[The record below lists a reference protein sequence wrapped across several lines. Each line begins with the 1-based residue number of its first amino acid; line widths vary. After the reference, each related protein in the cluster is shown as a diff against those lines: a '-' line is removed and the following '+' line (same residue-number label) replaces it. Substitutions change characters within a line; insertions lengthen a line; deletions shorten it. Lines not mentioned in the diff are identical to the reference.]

1 MKKKLLFG
9 SSALAVAIASALVLG
24 AGGSPTHAAEPAA
37 AKPAPE
43 VTVAQVLLRPVS
55 DANAFTGRIQAVDTI
70 QIKPRVSGYV
80 DTVHFRE
87 GATVKKGDLL
97 FTIDPRPYRAESD
110 RLAANLAQAKAEAK
124 NADANA
130 ARGSKLVQ
138 QHAVS
143 QEEADRLDTAAASA
157 KAQVASVQAAL
168 DNARLN
174 LSFTEV
180 RAPVDGKVSNAQITA
195 GNLVTPTD
203 TLTSVVTVDP
213 MYVYFDVDEQT
224 FLKLDRLP
232 RANGHA
238 PDVEMGL
245 ADEQGYPHVGKID
258 FVDNQI
264 RAGAGTIRLRAV
276 FPNTDGA
283 YTAGLFARVE
293 LRSGNTQPRA
303 LIDDKAVGTDL
314 GNKFV
319 YVVGKDKK
327 VEYRRVSTGALVDGL
342 RVVDSGLNA
351 DDVVVVNGL
360 QRVRPGVEVNAK
372 RVAMASLVPESA
384 RNVAAARPAGV
395 DSVAQNQD

>member
-1 MKKKLLFG
+1 MKKKILFG
-9 SSALAVAIASALVLG
+9 SSALAVAIASAVWL
-24 AGGSPTHAAEPAA
+24 GSPTSTHAAEPAHA
-37 AKPAPE
+37 MPTPE

-55 DANAFTGRIQAVDTI
+55 DSNTFTGRIQAVDTI
-70 QIKPRVSGYV
+70 QIRPRVSGYV
-80 DTVHFRE
+80 DSVHFRE
-87 GATVKKGDLL
+87 GAVVKKGDLL

-130 ARGSKLVQ
+130 ARGSKLVA

-203 TLTSVVTVDP
+203 TLTSVVTTDP
-213 MYVYFDVDEQT
+213 MYVYFDVDEQS
-224 FLKLDRLP
+224 FLKLDRL
-232 RANGHA
+232 RRQNGHA
-238 PDVEMGL
+238 PEVDMGL
-245 ADEQGYPHVGKID
+245 ADEQGYPHIGKID
-258 FVDNQI
+258 FVDNQVK
-264 RAGAGTIRLRAV
+264 AGAGTIRLRAV
-276 FPNTDGA
+276 FPNADGA
-283 YTAGLFARVE
+283 FTAGLFARVE
-293 LRSGNTQPRA
+293 LRSGEAQPRA

-351 DDVVVVNGL
+351 EDIVIVNGL
-360 QRVRPGVEVNAK
+360 QHVRPGVEVNAK
-372 RVAMASLVPESA
+372 RVAMASLVPDSA
-384 RNVAAARPAGV
+384 RNVASRPAGV
-395 DSVAQNQD
+395 DSVAQAKD

>member
-1 MKKKLLFG
+1 MKKKILFG
-9 SSALAVAIASALVLG
+9 SSALAVAIASAIWLS
-24 AGGSPTHAAEPAA
+24 SPSTHAADKAPAM
-37 AKPAPE
+37 PTPE

-55 DANAFTGRIQAVDTI
+55 DSNTFTGRIQAVDTI
-70 QIKPRVSGYV
+70 QIRPRVSGYV
-80 DTVHFRE
+80 DSVHFVE

-110 RLAANLAQAKAEAK
+110 RLAANLAQARAEAK

-130 ARGSKLVQ
+130 ARGAKLVQ

-203 TLTSVVTVDP
+203 TLTSVVTTDP
-213 MYVYFDVDEQT
+213 MYVYFDVDEQS
-224 FLKLDRLP
+224 FLKLDRLR

-238 PDVEMGL
+238 PEVDMGL
-245 ADEQGYPHVGKID
+245 ADEQGYPHIGKID
-258 FVDNQI
+258 FIDNQVK
-264 RAGAGTIRLRAV
+264 AGAGTIRLRAV
-276 FPNTDGA
+276 FPNADGA
-283 YTAGLFARVE
+283 FTPGLFARVE

-351 DDVVVVNGL
+351 EDVVIVNGL
-360 QRVRPGVEVNAK
+360 QHVRPGVEVNAK
-372 RVAMASLVPESA
+372 RVAMASLVPDSA
-384 RNVAAARPAGV
+384 RNVASRPAGV
-395 DSVAQNQD
+395 DSVAQAKD

>member
-1 MKKKLLFG
+1 MKKKILFG
-9 SSALAVAIASALVLG
+9 SSALAVAVASAIWL
-24 AGGSPTHAAEPAA
+24 GSPSTHAAEPAKA
-37 AKPAPE
+37 MPAPE

-55 DANAFTGRIQAVDTI
+55 DSNTFTGRIQAVDSI
-70 QIKPRVSGYV
+70 QVRPRVSGYI
-80 DTVHFRE
+80 DSVHFRE
-87 GATVKKGDLL
+87 GAVVKKGDLL
-97 FTIDPRPYRAESD
+97 FTIDPRPYRAETD
-110 RLAANLAQAKAEAK
+110 RLSANLAQAKAEAK

-195 GNLVTPTD
+195 GNLVTPSD
-203 TLTSVVTVDP
+203 TLTSVVTTDP
-213 MYVYFDVDEQT
+213 MYVYFDVDEQS
-224 FLKLDRLP
+224 FLKLDRL
-232 RANGHA
+232 RRQNGHA
-238 PDVEMGL
+238 PEVDMGL
-245 ADEQGYPHVGKID
+245 ADEQGYPHAGKID
-258 FVDNQI
+258 FVDNQVK
-264 RAGAGTIRLRAV
+264 AGAGTIRLRAV
-276 FPNTDGA
+276 FPNADGA
-283 YTAGLFARVE
+283 FTAGLFARVE
-293 LRSGNTQPRA
+293 LRSGAAQPRA

-351 DDVVVVNGL
+351 EDVVIVNGL
-360 QRVRPGVEVNAK
+360 QHVRPGVEVNAK
-372 RVAMASLVPESA
+372 RVAMASLVPDSG
-384 RNVAAARPAGV
+384 RNVASRPAGV
-395 DSVAQNQD
+395 DSVAQAKD

>member
-1 MKKKLLFG
+1 MKKKILFG
-9 SSALAVAIASALVLG
+9 STALAVAVASAIWLSS
-24 AGGSPTHAAEPAA
+24 GGTPSHAAEPAA
-37 AKPAPE
+37 APPAPE

-55 DANAFTGRIQAVDTI
+55 DTNAFTGRIQAVDTI

-80 DTVHFRE
+80 DSIHFRE

-97 FTIDPRPYRAESD
+97 FTIDPRPYRAEVD
-110 RLAANLAQAKAEAK
+110 RLAANLAQARAESK

-130 ARGSKLVQ
+130 ARGTKLVE

-143 QEEADRLDTAAASA
+143 REEADRLDTAAASA

-180 RAPVDGKVSNAQITA
+180 RAPVDGKVSNAQITP
-195 GNLVTPTD
+195 GNLVTPSD

-224 FLKLDRLP
+224 FLKLDRLRRQNG
-232 RANGHA
+232 RA
-238 PDVEMGL
+238 PEVEMGL
-245 ADEQGYPHVGKID
+245 ADEQAYPHVGKID
-258 FVDNQI
+258 FVDNQV

-276 FPNTDGA
+276 FPNADGA
-283 YTAGLFARVE
+283 YTAGLFARVQ

-327 VEYRRVSTGALVDGL
+327 VEYRRVATGALVDGL

-372 RVAMASLVPESA
+372 RVTMASLVPDTA
-384 RNVAAARPAGV
+384 RNVAAAHPAGV

>member
-9 SSALAVAIASALVLG
+9 SSALAVAITSALVLG
-24 AGGSPTHAAEPAA
+24 AGGSPSHAAEPAA

-55 DANAFTGRIQAVDTI
+55 DTNAFTGRIQAVDTI

-110 RLAANLAQAKAEAK
+110 RLAANLAQARAEAK

-130 ARGSKLVQ
+130 ARGNKLVQ

-224 FLKLDRLP
+224 FLKLDRLR

-245 ADEQGYPHVGKID
+245 ADEQGYPHIGKID

-276 FPNTDGA
+276 FPNADGE

-372 RVAMASLVPESA
+372 RVAMASLVPENA

-395 DSVAQNQD
+395 DSVAQNKD

>member
-9 SSALAVAIASALVLG
+9 STALAVAIASAIWLS
-24 AGGSPTHAAEPAA
+24 AGSSPSHAAEPAA
-37 AKPAPE
+37 AAPAPE

-55 DANAFTGRIQAVDTI
+55 DASTFTGRIQAVDTI
-70 QIKPRVSGYV
+70 QIRPRVSGYI
-80 DTVHFRE
+80 DSVHFRE
-87 GATVKKGDLL
+87 GAAVKKGDLL
-97 FTIDPRPYRAESD
+97 FTIDPRPYKAETD
-110 RLAANLAQAKAEAK
+110 RLAANLAQARAEAK
-124 NADANA
+124 NAEANA
-130 ARGSKLVQ
+130 ARGTKLVE

-143 QEEADRLDTAAASA
+143 REEADRLDTAAASA

-195 GNLVTPTD
+195 GNLVTPSD

-224 FLKLDRLP
+224 FLKLDRLRRQNG
-232 RANGHA
+232 RA
-238 PDVEMGL
+238 PEVEMGL
-245 ADEQGYPHVGKID
+245 ADEDGYPHVGKID
-258 FVDNQI
+258 FIDNQV

-276 FPNTDGA
+276 FPNGDGA
-283 YTAGLFARVE
+283 YTPGLFARVE
-293 LRSGNTQPRA
+293 LRSGNSQPRA

-319 YVVGKDKK
+319 YVLGKDKK
-327 VEYRRVSTGALVDGL
+327 VEYRRVSTGPLVDGL
-342 RVVDSGLNA
+342 RVVDSGLSA

-360 QRVRPGVEVNAK
+360 QHVRPGVEVNAK
-372 RVAMASLVPESA
+372 RVAMASLAPDSA
-384 RNVAAARPAGV
+384 RNVASRPAGV

>member
-9 SSALAVAIASALVLG
+9 SSALAVAIASAILLS
-24 AGGSPTHAAEPAA
+24 GGSPSHAAEPAA

-55 DANAFTGRIQAVDTI
+55 DTNAFTGRIQAVDTI

-110 RLAANLAQAKAEAK
+110 RLAANLAQARAEAK

-195 GNLVTPTD
+195 GNLVSPTD

-224 FLKLDRLP
+224 FLKLDRLR
-232 RANGHA
+232 RASGHA

-245 ADEQGYPHVGKID
+245 ADEQGYPHIGKID

-276 FPNTDGA
+276 FPNADGE

-327 VEYRRVSTGALVDGL
+327 IEYRRVSTGALVDGL

-351 DDVVVVNGL
+351 EDVVVVNGL

-384 RNVAAARPAGV
+384 RNVATARPAGV

>member
-1 MKKKLLFG
+1 MKKKILFG
-9 SSALAVAIASALVLG
+9 SSALAVAVASAIWLS
-24 AGGSPTHAAEPAA
+24 AGSSASRAGEPAA
-37 AKPAPE
+37 APPAPE

-55 DANAFTGRIQAVDTI
+55 DTNAFTGRIQAVDTI
-70 QIKPRVSGYV
+70 QIKPRVSGYI
-80 DTVHFRE
+80 DAIHFRE
-87 GATVKKGDLL
+87 GALVKKGDLL
-97 FTIDPRPYRAESD
+97 FTIDPRPYRAEAD
-110 RLAANLAQAKAEAK
+110 RLAANLAQAKAESK

-130 ARGSKLVQ
+130 ARGNKLVE

-143 QEEADRLDTAAASA
+143 REEADRLDTAAASA
-157 KAQVASVQAAL
+157 KAQVASAQAAL

-174 LSFTEV
+174 LSFTQV

-195 GNLVTPTD
+195 GNLVTPGD

-224 FLKLDRLP
+224 FLKLDRLRRESG
-232 RANGHA
+232 RAPA
-238 PDVEMGL
+238 VEMGL
-245 ADEQGYPHVGKID
+245 ADEEGYPHAGKID
-258 FVDNQI
+258 FIDNQV
-264 RAGAGTIRLRAV
+264 RTGAGTIRLRAV
-276 FPNTDGA
+276 FPNADGA

-293 LRSGNTQPRA
+293 LRSGDTQPRA

-342 RVVDSGLNA
+342 RVVDSGLGA
-351 DDVVVVNGL
+351 DDIVVVNGL

-372 RVAMASLVPESA
+372 RVAMASLVPEGA
-384 RNVAAARPAGV
+384 RNVASRPAGV

>member
-9 SSALAVAIASALVLG
+9 SSALAVAIASALWLS
-24 AGGSPTHAAEPAA
+24 AGSSPIHAAEPAA
-37 AKPAPE
+37 AMPAPE

-80 DTVHFRE
+80 DSVHFRE

-97 FTIDPRPYRAESD
+97 FTIDPRPYRAETD
-110 RLAANLAQAKAEAK
+110 RLAANLAQARAEAK

-224 FLKLDRLP
+224 FLKLDRLR

-245 ADEQGYPHVGKID
+245 ADETGYPHVGKID

-276 FPNTDGA
+276 FPNADGA

-293 LRSGNTQPRA
+293 LRSGNTEPRA

-342 RVVDSGLNA
+342 RVIDSGLNA
-351 DDVVVVNGL
+351 EDVVVVNGL

-384 RNVAAARPAGV
+384 RNVAARPAGV

>member
-9 SSALAVAIASALVLG
+9 STALAVAVASALWLG
-24 AGGSPTHAAEPAA
+24 AGASTHAAEPAA
-37 AKPAPE
+37 ALPTPE
-43 VTVAQVLLRPVS
+43 VTVARVLLRPVS
-55 DANAFTGRIQAVDTI
+55 DTNAFTGRIQSVDMI
-70 QIKPRVSGYV
+70 QIKPRVSGYI
-80 DTVHFRE
+80 DAVHFTE
-87 GATVKKGDLL
+87 GAQVKKGDLL

-110 RLAANLAQAKAEAK
+110 RLAANLAQARAEAK

-130 ARGSKLVQ
+130 ARGVKLVD

-143 QEEADRLDTAAASA
+143 REEADRLDTAAASA
-157 KAQVASVQAAL
+157 RAQVASVQAAL

-180 RAPVDGKVSNAQITA
+180 RAPIDGKVSNAQITP

-224 FLKLDRLP
+224 FLKLDRL
-232 RANGHA
+232 RRQNGHA
-238 PDVEMGL
+238 PDVDMGL
-245 ADEQGYPHVGKID
+245 ADESGYPHTGKID
-258 FVDNQI
+258 FVDNQV

-276 FPNTDGA
+276 FPNADGA
-283 YTAGLFARVE
+283 FTAGLFARVE
-293 LRSGNTQPRA
+293 LRSGTAQPRA

-319 YVVGKDKK
+319 YVIGKDGK
-327 VEYRRVSTGALVDGL
+327 VEYRRVATGALVDGL
-342 RVVDSGLNA
+342 RVVDTGLNA
-351 DDVVVVNGL
+351 DDVIVVNGL

-372 RVAMASLVPESA
+372 RVDMASLVPA
-384 RNVAAARPAGV
+384 TGHNIAAAPPAGAV
-395 DSVAQNQD
+395 AVAQTQD

>member
-1 MKKKLLFG
+1 MKKKILFG
-9 SSALAVAIASALVLG
+9 SSALAVAVASAIWLS
-24 AGGSPTHAAEPAA
+24 AGSSATRAAEPVAA
-37 AKPAPE
+37 PPAPE

-80 DTVHFRE
+80 DSIHFRE
-87 GATVKKGDLL
+87 GASVKKGDLL
-97 FTIDPRPYRAESD
+97 FTIDPRPYRAEAD
-110 RLAANLAQAKAEAK
+110 RLAANLAQARAESK

-130 ARGSKLVQ
+130 ARGSKLVE

-143 QEEADRLDTAAASA
+143 REEADRLDTAAASA

-180 RAPVDGKVSNAQITA
+180 RAPVDGKVSNAQITP
-195 GNLVTPTD
+195 GNLVTPSD

-224 FLKLDRLP
+224 FLKLDRL
-232 RANGHA
+232 RRQNGRA

-245 ADEQGYPHVGKID
+245 ADEDGYPHVGKID
-258 FVDNQI
+258 FVDNQV

-276 FPNTDGA
+276 FPNTDGE
-283 YTAGLFARVE
+283 YTAGLFARVQ

-303 LIDDKAVGTDL
+303 LIDDNAVGTDL

-327 VEYRRVSTGALVDGL
+327 VEYRRVATGALVDGL
-342 RVVDSGLNA
+342 RVVDSGLNG
-351 DDVVVVNGL
+351 DDVIVVNGL

-372 RVAMASLVPESA
+372 RVTMASLVPDSA
-384 RNVAAARPAGV
+384 RGVASARPAGV

>member
-80 DTVHFRE
+80 DSVHFRE
-87 GATVKKGDLL
+87 GAVVKKGDLL
-97 FTIDPRPYRAESD
+97 FTIDPRPYRAETD
-110 RLAANLAQAKAEAK
+110 RLAANLAQARAEAK

-195 GNLVTPTD
+195 GNLVNPTD

-224 FLKLDRLP
+224 FLKLDRLR

-245 ADEQGYPHVGKID
+245 ADEQGYPHIGKID

-351 DDVVVVNGL
+351 EDVVVVNGL

>member
-1 MKKKLLFG
+1 MKKKILFG
-9 SSALAVAIASALVLG
+9 SSALAVAVASAIWLS
-24 AGGSPTHAAEPAA
+24 SPTTHAADKAPAM
-37 AKPAPE
+37 PAPE

-55 DANAFTGRIQAVDTI
+55 DSNTFTGRIQAVDTI
-70 QIKPRVSGYV
+70 QIRPRVNGYV

-87 GATVKKGDLL
+87 GAEVKKGDLL

-130 ARGSKLVQ
+130 ARGAKLVQ

-157 KAQVASVQAAL
+157 RAQVASVQAAL

-180 RAPVDGKVSNAQITA
+180 CAPVDGKVSNAQITA
-195 GNLVTPTD
+195 GNLVTPSD
-203 TLTSVVTVDP
+203 TLTSVVTTDP
-213 MYVYFDVDEQT
+213 MYVYFDVDEQS
-224 FLKLDRLP
+224 FLKLDRL
-232 RANGHA
+232 RRQNGHA
-238 PDVEMGL
+238 PEVDMGL
-245 ADEQGYPHVGKID
+245 ADEQGYPHIGKID
-258 FVDNQI
+258 FIDNQVK
-264 RAGAGTIRLRAV
+264 AGAGTIRLRAV
-276 FPNTDGA
+276 FPNADGA
-283 YTAGLFARVE
+283 FTPGLFARVE
-293 LRSGNTQPRA
+293 LRSGNAQPRA

-319 YVVGKDKK
+319 YVLGKDKK

-351 DDVVVVNGL
+351 EDVVIVNGL

-372 RVAMASLVPESA
+372 RVAMASLVPDSA
-384 RNVAAARPAGV
+384 RNVASRPAGV
-395 DSVAQNQD
+395 DSVAQAKD

>member
-9 SSALAVAIASALVLG
+9 SSALAVAIVSAIWLS
-24 AGGSPTHAAEPAA
+24 AGSSPIHAADSTAA
-37 AKPAPE
+37 PPAPE
-43 VTVAQVLLRPVS
+43 VTVAQVLYRPVS
-55 DANAFTGRIQAVDTI
+55 DSNAYTGRIQAVDTI
-70 QIKPRVSGYV
+70 QIKPRVNGYV
-80 DTVHFRE
+80 DSIHFSE
-87 GATVKKGDLL
+87 GASVKKGDLL
-97 FTIDPRPYRAESD
+97 FTIDPRPYRAEAD
-110 RLAANLAQAKAEAK
+110 RLAANLAQARAESK

-130 ARGSKLVQ
+130 ARGNKLVD

-143 QEEADRLDTAAASA
+143 REEADRLDTAAASA

-180 RAPVDGKVSNAQITA
+180 RSPVDGKVSNAQITA
-195 GNLVTPTD
+195 GNLVTPAD

-213 MYVYFDVDEQT
+213 MYVYFDVDEQS
-224 FLKLDRLP
+224 FLKLDRL
-232 RANGHA
+232 RRQSGHA

-258 FVDNQI
+258 FIDNQV

-276 FPNTDGA
+276 FSNGDGA
-283 YTAGLFARVE
+283 YTAGLFARVQ

-327 VEYRRVSTGALVDGL
+327 VEYRRVATGAMVDGL
-342 RVVDSGLNA
+342 RVVDSGLSG
-351 DDVVVVNGL
+351 DDVVIVNGL
-360 QRVRPGVEVNAK
+360 QHVRPGVEVNAK
-372 RVAMASLVPESA
+372 RVTMASLLPDGGRSL
-384 RNVAAARPAGV
+384 AASRPAGV

>member
-1 MKKKLLFG
+1 MKKKILFG
-9 SSALAVAIASALVLG
+9 STALAVAVASAIWLSS
-24 AGGSPTHAAEPAA
+24 GGTPSHAAEPAA
-37 AKPAPE
+37 APPAPE

-55 DANAFTGRIQAVDTI
+55 DTNAFTGRIQAVDTI

-80 DTVHFRE
+80 DSIHFRE

-97 FTIDPRPYRAESD
+97 FTIDPRPYRAEVD
-110 RLAANLAQAKAEAK
+110 RLAANLAQARAESK

-130 ARGSKLVQ
+130 ARGTKLVE

-143 QEEADRLDTAAASA
+143 REEADRLDTAAASA

-180 RAPVDGKVSNAQITA
+180 RAPVDGKVSNAQITP
-195 GNLVTPTD
+195 GNLVTPSD

-224 FLKLDRLP
+224 FLKLDRLRRQNG
-232 RANGHA
+232 RA
-238 PDVEMGL
+238 PEVEMGL
-245 ADEQGYPHVGKID
+245 ADEQAYPHVGKID
-258 FVDNQI
+258 FVDNQV

-276 FPNTDGA
+276 FPNAAGA
-283 YTAGLFARVE
+283 YTAGLFARVQ

-327 VEYRRVSTGALVDGL
+327 VEYRRVATGALVDGL

-372 RVAMASLVPESA
+372 RVTMASLVPDTA

>member
-1 MKKKLLFG
+1 MKKKILFG
-9 SSALAVAIASALVLG
+9 SSALAVAIASAVWL
-24 AGGSPTHAAEPAA
+24 GSPASTHAAEPPHAM
-37 AKPAPE
+37 PTPE

-55 DANAFTGRIQAVDTI
+55 DSNTFTGRIQAVDSI
-70 QIKPRVSGYV
+70 QIRPRVSGYV
-80 DTVHFRE
+80 DSVHFRE
-87 GATVKKGDLL
+87 GASVKKGDLL
-97 FTIDPRPYRAESD
+97 FTIDPRPYRAETD

-143 QEEADRLDTAAASA
+143 QEEADRLDTASASA

-195 GNLVTPTD
+195 GNLVTPSD
-203 TLTSVVTVDP
+203 TLTSVVTTDP
-213 MYVYFDVDEQT
+213 MYVYFDVDEQS
-224 FLKLDRLP
+224 FLKLDRL
-232 RANGHA
+232 RRQNGHA
-238 PDVEMGL
+238 PEVDMGL
-245 ADEQGYPHVGKID
+245 ADEQGYPHIGKID
-258 FVDNQI
+258 FIDNQVK
-264 RAGAGTIRLRAV
+264 AGAGTIRLRAV
-276 FPNTDGA
+276 FPNADGA
-283 YTAGLFARVE
+283 FTAGLFARVE
-293 LRSGNTQPRA
+293 LRSGEAQPRA

-351 DDVVVVNGL
+351 EDVVIVNGL
-360 QRVRPGVEVNAK
+360 QHVRPGVEVNAK
-372 RVAMASLVPESA
+372 RVAMASLVPDSA
-384 RNVAAARPAGV
+384 RNVASRPAGV
-395 DSVAQNQD
+395 DSVAQAKD

>member
-1 MKKKLLFG
+1 MKKKILFG
-9 SSALAVAIASALVLG
+9 SSALAVAVASAIWL
-24 AGGSPTHAAEPAA
+24 GSPSTHAAD
-37 AKPAPE
+37 KPAGMPTPE

-55 DANAFTGRIQAVDTI
+55 DSSTFTGRIQAVDTI
-70 QIKPRVSGYV
+70 QIRPRVNGYV
-80 DTVHFRE
+80 DSVHFRE
-87 GATVKKGDLL
+87 GAEVKKGDLL
-97 FTIDPRPYRAESD
+97 FTIDPRPYRAETD

-203 TLTSVVTVDP
+203 TLTSVVTTDP
-213 MYVYFDVDEQT
+213 MYVYFDVDEQS
-224 FLKLDRLP
+224 FLKLDRL
-232 RANGHA
+232 RRQNGHA
-238 PDVEMGL
+238 PEVEMGL
-245 ADEQGYPHVGKID
+245 ADEQGYPHIGKID
-258 FVDNQI
+258 FIDNQV

-276 FPNTDGA
+276 FPNADGA
-283 YTAGLFARVE
+283 FTPGLFARVE
-293 LRSGNTQPRA
+293 LSSGAAQPRA

-319 YVVGKDKK
+319 YVLGKDKK

-342 RVVDSGLNA
+342 RVVDTGLSA
-351 DDVVVVNGL
+351 DDVVIVNGL

-372 RVAMASLVPESA
+372 RVAMASLVPDNA
-384 RNVAAARPAGV
+384 RNVASRPAGV
-395 DSVAQNQD
+395 DSVAQAKD

>member
-1 MKKKLLFG
+1 MKKKILFG
-9 SSALAVAIASALVLG
+9 SSALAVAVASAIWLS
-24 AGGSPTHAAEPAA
+24 AGSSATRAAEPVAA
-37 AKPAPE
+37 PPAPE

-80 DTVHFRE
+80 DSIHFRE
-87 GATVKKGDLL
+87 GASVKKGDLL
-97 FTIDPRPYRAESD
+97 FTIDPRPYRAEAD
-110 RLAANLAQAKAEAK
+110 RLAANLAQARAESK

-130 ARGSKLVQ
+130 ARGSKLVE

-143 QEEADRLDTAAASA
+143 REEADRLDTAAASA

-180 RAPVDGKVSNAQITA
+180 RAPVDGKVSNAQITP
-195 GNLVTPTD
+195 GNLVTPSD

-224 FLKLDRLP
+224 FLKLDRL
-232 RANGHA
+232 RRQNGRA

-245 ADEQGYPHVGKID
+245 ADEDGYPHVGKID
-258 FVDNQI
+258 FVDNQV

-276 FPNTDGA
+276 FPNADGE
-283 YTAGLFARVE
+283 YTAGLFARVQ

-327 VEYRRVSTGALVDGL
+327 VEYRRVATGALVDGL
-342 RVVDSGLNA
+342 RVVDSGLNG
-351 DDVVVVNGL
+351 DDVIVVNGL

-372 RVAMASLVPESA
+372 RVTMASLVPDSA
-384 RNVAAARPAGV
+384 RGVASARPAGV

>member
-80 DTVHFRE
+80 DSVHFRE
-87 GATVKKGDLL
+87 GAVVKKGDLL
-97 FTIDPRPYRAESD
+97 FTIDPRPYRAETD
-110 RLAANLAQAKAEAK
+110 RLAANLAQARAEAK

-224 FLKLDRLP
+224 FLKLDRLR

-245 ADEQGYPHVGKID
+245 ADEQGYPHIGKID

-351 DDVVVVNGL
+351 EDVVVVNGL

>member
-9 SSALAVAIASALVLG
+9 SSALAVAIASALWLSA
-24 AGGSPTHAAEPAA
+24 AGTSASHAAEPAA
-37 AKPAPE
+37 APPAPE

-55 DANAFTGRIQAVDTI
+55 DSNAFTGRIQAVDTI

-80 DTVHFRE
+80 DSVHFRE
-87 GATVKKGDLL
+87 GSTVKKGDLL

-130 ARGSKLVQ
+130 ARGAKLIE

-143 QEEADRLDTAAASA
+143 REEADRLDTAAASA

-195 GNLVTPTD
+195 GNLVTPSD

-224 FLKLDRLP
+224 FLKLDRL
-232 RANGHA
+232 RRQNGHA

-245 ADEQGYPHVGKID
+245 ADEEGYPHAGKID
-258 FVDNQI
+258 FVDNQV

-276 FPNTDGA
+276 FPNADGA
-283 YTAGLFARVE
+283 YTPGLFARVE
-293 LRSGNTQPRA
+293 LRSGNSQPRA

-319 YVVGKDKK
+319 YVLGKDKK
-327 VEYRRVSTGALVDGL
+327 IEYRRVSTGALVDGL
-342 RVVDSGLNA
+342 RVVDNGLNA

-372 RVAMASLVPESA
+372 RVAMASLVPDNA
-384 RNVAAARPAGV
+384 RNVASRPAGV

>member
-9 SSALAVAIASALVLG
+9 STALAAAVASAIWLSS
-24 AGGSPTHAAEPAA
+24 GGTPSHAAEPAA
-37 AKPAPE
+37 APPAPE

-55 DANAFTGRIQAVDTI
+55 DTNAFTGRIQAVDTI

-80 DTVHFRE
+80 DSIHFRE

-97 FTIDPRPYRAESD
+97 FTIDPRPYRAEVD
-110 RLAANLAQAKAEAK
+110 RLAANLAQARAESK

-130 ARGSKLVQ
+130 ARGTKLVE

-143 QEEADRLDTAAASA
+143 REEADRLDTAAASA

-180 RAPVDGKVSNAQITA
+180 RAPVDGKVSNAQITP
-195 GNLVTPTD
+195 GNLVTPSD

-224 FLKLDRLP
+224 FLKLDRLRRQNG
-232 RANGHA
+232 RA
-238 PDVEMGL
+238 PEVEMGL
-245 ADEQGYPHVGKID
+245 ADEQAYPHVGKID
-258 FVDNQI
+258 FVDNQV

-276 FPNTDGA
+276 FPNADGA
-283 YTAGLFARVE
+283 YTAGLFARVQ
-293 LRSGNTQPRA
+293 LRSGNMQPRA

-327 VEYRRVSTGALVDGL
+327 VEYRRVATGALVDGL

-372 RVAMASLVPESA
+372 RVTMASLVPDTA
-384 RNVAAARPAGV
+384 RGVAAARPAGV

>member
-9 SSALAVAIASALVLG
+9 SSALAVAIASALWLS
-24 AGGSPTHAAEPAA
+24 AGSSPIHAAEPAA

-97 FTIDPRPYRAESD
+97 FTIDPRPYRAEAD
-110 RLAANLAQAKAEAK
+110 RLAANLAQARAEAK

-224 FLKLDRLP
+224 FLKLDRLR

-245 ADEQGYPHVGKID
+245 ADETGYPHIGKID

-351 DDVVVVNGL
+351 EDVVVVNGL

>member
-1 MKKKLLFG
+1 MKKKILFG
-9 SSALAVAIASALVLG
+9 SSAPAVAVASAIWLS
-24 AGGSPTHAAEPAA
+24 AGSSATRAAEPVAA
-37 AKPAPE
+37 PPAPE

-80 DTVHFRE
+80 DSIHFRE
-87 GATVKKGDLL
+87 GASVKKGDLL
-97 FTIDPRPYRAESD
+97 FTIDPRPYRAEAD
-110 RLAANLAQAKAEAK
+110 RLAANLAQARAESK

-130 ARGSKLVQ
+130 ARGSKLVE

-143 QEEADRLDTAAASA
+143 REEADRLDTAAASA

-180 RAPVDGKVSNAQITA
+180 RAPVDGKVSNAQITP
-195 GNLVTPTD
+195 GNLVTPSD

-224 FLKLDRLP
+224 FLKLDRL
-232 RANGHA
+232 RRQNGRA

-245 ADEQGYPHVGKID
+245 ADEDGYPHVGKID
-258 FVDNQI
+258 FVDNQV

-276 FPNTDGA
+276 FPNTDGE
-283 YTAGLFARVE
+283 YTAGLFARVQ

-327 VEYRRVSTGALVDGL
+327 VEYRRVATGALVDGL
-342 RVVDSGLNA
+342 RVVDSGLNG
-351 DDVVVVNGL
+351 DDVIVVNGL

-372 RVAMASLVPESA
+372 RVTMASLVPDSA
-384 RNVAAARPAGV
+384 RGVASARPAGV

>member
-9 SSALAVAIASALVLG
+9 SSALAVAIVSALWLSA
-24 AGGSPTHAAEPAA
+24 AGSSASHAAEPAA
-37 AKPAPE
+37 APPAPE

-80 DTVHFRE
+80 DSVHFRE
-87 GATVKKGDLL
+87 GSAVKKGDLL

-124 NADANA
+124 NAEANA
-130 ARGSKLVQ
+130 ARGAKLIE

-143 QEEADRLDTAAASA
+143 REEADRLDTAAASA

-195 GNLVTPTD
+195 GNLVTPSD

-224 FLKLDRLP
+224 FLKLDRL
-232 RANGHA
+232 RRQNGRA

-245 ADEQGYPHVGKID
+245 ADEEGYPHAGKID
-258 FVDNQI
+258 FVDNQV

-276 FPNTDGA
+276 FPNADGA
-283 YTAGLFARVE
+283 YTPGLFARVE
-293 LRSGNTQPRA
+293 LRSGNNQPRA

-319 YVVGKDKK
+319 YVLGKDKK
-327 VEYRRVSTGALVDGL
+327 IEYRRVSTGALVDGL
-342 RVVDSGLNA
+342 RVVDNGLSA

-372 RVAMASLVPESA
+372 RVAMASLVPDNA
-384 RNVAAARPAGV
+384 RNVASRPAGV

>member
-1 MKKKLLFG
+1 MKKKILFG
-9 SSALAVAIASALVLG
+9 STALAVAVASAILLSS
-24 AGGSPTHAAEPAA
+24 GGTPSHAAEPAA
-37 AKPAPE
+37 APPAPE

-55 DANAFTGRIQAVDTI
+55 DTNAFTGRIQAVDTI

-80 DTVHFRE
+80 DSIHFRE

-97 FTIDPRPYRAESD
+97 FTIDPRPYRAEVD
-110 RLAANLAQAKAEAK
+110 RLAANLAQARAESK

-130 ARGSKLVQ
+130 ARGTKLVE

-143 QEEADRLDTAAASA
+143 REEADRLDTAAASA

-180 RAPVDGKVSNAQITA
+180 RAPVDGKVSNAQITP
-195 GNLVTPTD
+195 GNLVTPSD

-224 FLKLDRLP
+224 FLKLDRLRRQNG
-232 RANGHA
+232 RA
-238 PDVEMGL
+238 PEVEMGL
-245 ADEQGYPHVGKID
+245 ADEASLSARRQDRFRRQP
-258 FVDNQI
+258 
-264 RAGAGTIRLRAV
+264 GACRGRHHPLACRVPERRTVPTPRV
-276 FPNTDGA
+276 F
-283 YTAGLFARVE
+283 FARVQ
-293 LRSGNTQPRA
+293 LRSGNMQPRA

-327 VEYRRVSTGALVDGL
+327 VEYRRVATGALVDGL
-342 RVVDSGLNA
+342 RVVDSGST
-351 DDVVVVNGL
+351 
-360 QRVRPGVEVNAK
+360 RTTW
-372 RVAMASLVPESA
+372 SS
-384 RNVAAARPAGV
+384 
-395 DSVAQNQD
+395 

>member
-9 SSALAVAIASALVLG
+9 SSALAVAIASALWLSTG
-24 AGGSPTHAAEPAA
+24 SSPTHAAEPAA

-55 DANAFTGRIQAVDTI
+55 DSNAFTGRIQAVDTI
-70 QIKPRVSGYV
+70 QIRPRVSGYV

-110 RLAANLAQAKAEAK
+110 RLAANLAQARAEAK

-224 FLKLDRLP
+224 FLKLDRLR

-245 ADEQGYPHVGKID
+245 ADEQGYPHIGKID

-276 FPNTDGA
+276 FPNTDGE

-327 VEYRRVSTGALVDGL
+327 IEYRRVSTGALVDGL

-351 DDVVVVNGL
+351 EDVVVVNGL

-395 DSVAQNQD
+395 DSVAKTQD

>member
-9 SSALAVAIASALVLG
+9 SSALAVAIVSALWLSA
-24 AGGSPTHAAEPAA
+24 AGSSASHAAEPAA
-37 AKPAPE
+37 APPAPE

-80 DTVHFRE
+80 DSVHFRE
-87 GATVKKGDLL
+87 GSSVKKGDLL
-97 FTIDPRPYRAESD
+97 FTIDPRPYRAETD

-195 GNLVTPTD
+195 GNLVTPSD
-203 TLTSVVTVDP
+203 TLTSVVTTDP
-213 MYVYFDVDEQT
+213 MYVYFDVDEQS
-224 FLKLDRLP
+224 FLKLDRL
-232 RANGHA
+232 RRQNGHA
-238 PDVEMGL
+238 PEVDMGL
-245 ADEQGYPHVGKID
+245 ADEQGYPHIGKID
-258 FVDNQI
+258 FIDNQVK
-264 RAGAGTIRLRAV
+264 AGAGTIRLRAV
-276 FPNTDGA
+276 FPNADGA
-283 YTAGLFARVE
+283 FTPGLFARVE
-293 LRSGNTQPRA
+293 LRSGAAQPRA

-351 DDVVVVNGL
+351 DDVVIVNGL
-360 QRVRPGVEVNAK
+360 QHVRPGVEVNAK
-372 RVAMASLVPESA
+372 RVAMASLVPDSA
-384 RNVAAARPAGV
+384 RNVASRPAGV
-395 DSVAQNQD
+395 DSVAQAKD

>member
-9 SSALAVAIASALVLG
+9 SSALAVAIASALWFS
-24 AGGSPTHAAEPAA
+24 AGSSPTRAAEPAA

-70 QIKPRVSGYV
+70 QIKPRVNGYI

-97 FTIDPRPYRAESD
+97 FTIDPRPYRAETD
-110 RLAANLAQAKAEAK
+110 RLAANLAQARAEAK

-195 GNLVTPTD
+195 GNLVTPAD

-224 FLKLDRLP
+224 FLKLDRLR
-232 RANGHA
+232 RASGHA

-245 ADEQGYPHVGKID
+245 ADETGYPHIGKID

-351 DDVVVVNGL
+351 EDVVVVNGL

-372 RVAMASLVPESA
+372 RVAMASLVPEST

>member
-1 MKKKLLFG
+1 MKKKILFG
-9 SSALAVAIASALVLG
+9 SSALAVAVASAIWL
-24 AGGSPTHAAEPAA
+24 GSPSTHAAEPAKA
-37 AKPAPE
+37 MPTPE

-55 DANAFTGRIQAVDTI
+55 DSNTFTGRIQAVDSI
-70 QIKPRVSGYV
+70 QVRPRVSGYI
-80 DTVHFRE
+80 DSVHFRE
-87 GATVKKGDLL
+87 GAVVKKGDLL
-97 FTIDPRPYRAESD
+97 FTIDPRPYRAETD
-110 RLAANLAQAKAEAK
+110 RLSANLAQAKAEAK

-157 KAQVASVQAAL
+157 RAQVASVQAAL

-195 GNLVTPTD
+195 GNLVTPSD
-203 TLTSVVTVDP
+203 TLTSVVTTDP
-213 MYVYFDVDEQT
+213 MYVYFDVDEQS
-224 FLKLDRLP
+224 FLKLDRL
-232 RANGHA
+232 RRQNGHA
-238 PDVEMGL
+238 PEVDMGL
-245 ADEQGYPHVGKID
+245 ADEQGYPHAGKID
-258 FVDNQI
+258 FVDNQVK
-264 RAGAGTIRLRAV
+264 AGAGTIRLRAV
-276 FPNTDGA
+276 FPNADGA
-283 YTAGLFARVE
+283 FTAGLFARVE
-293 LRSGNTQPRA
+293 LRSGAAQPRA

-351 DDVVVVNGL
+351 EDVVIVNGL
-360 QRVRPGVEVNAK
+360 QHVRPGVEVNAK
-372 RVAMASLVPESA
+372 RVAMASLVPDSG
-384 RNVAAARPAGV
+384 RNVASRPAGV
-395 DSVAQNQD
+395 DSVAQAKD

>member
-1 MKKKLLFG
+1 MKKKILFG
-9 SSALAVAIASALVLG
+9 STALAVAVASAIWLSS
-24 AGGSPTHAAEPAA
+24 GGTPSHAAEPAA
-37 AKPAPE
+37 APPAPE

-55 DANAFTGRIQAVDTI
+55 DTNAFTGRIQAVDTI

-80 DTVHFRE
+80 DSIHFRE

-97 FTIDPRPYRAESD
+97 FTIDPRPYRAEVD
-110 RLAANLAQAKAEAK
+110 RLAANLAQARAESK

-130 ARGSKLVQ
+130 ARGTKLVE

-143 QEEADRLDTAAASA
+143 REEADRLDTAAASA
-157 KAQVASVQAAL
+157 RAQVASVQAAL

-180 RAPVDGKVSNAQITA
+180 RAPVDGKVSNAQITP
-195 GNLVTPTD
+195 GNLVTPSD

-224 FLKLDRLP
+224 FLKLDRLRRQNG
-232 RANGHA
+232 RA
-238 PDVEMGL
+238 PEVEMGL

-258 FVDNQI
+258 FVDNQV

-276 FPNTDGA
+276 FPNADGA
-283 YTAGLFARVE
+283 YTAGLFARVQ

-327 VEYRRVSTGALVDGL
+327 VEYRRVATGALVDGL

-372 RVAMASLVPESA
+372 RVTMASLVPDTA

>member
-9 SSALAVAIASALVLG
+9 SSALAVAIASALWLS
-24 AGGSPTHAAEPAA
+24 AGSSPTHAAEPAA
-37 AKPAPE
+37 VPPAPE

-55 DANAFTGRIQAVDTI
+55 DTNAFTGRIQAVDTI

-97 FTIDPRPYRAESD
+97 FTIDPRPYRAETD

-130 ARGSKLVQ
+130 ARGNKLVQ

-224 FLKLDRLP
+224 FLKLDRLR
-232 RANGHA
+232 RASGHA

-245 ADEQGYPHVGKID
+245 ADEQGYPHIGKID

-276 FPNTDGA
+276 FPNGDGE

-351 DDVVVVNGL
+351 EDVVVVNGL

-395 DSVAQNQD
+395 DSVAKNQD

>member
-1 MKKKLLFG
+1 VD
-9 SSALAVAIASALVLG
+9 SI
-24 AGGSPTHAAEPAA
+24 
-37 AKPAPE
+37 
-43 VTVAQVLLRPVS
+43 QVR
-55 DANAFTGRIQAVDTI
+55 
-70 QIKPRVSGYV
+70 PRVSGYV
-80 DTVHFRE
+80 DSVHFRE
-87 GATVKKGDLL
+87 GAEVKKGDLL
-97 FTIDPRPYRAESD
+97 FTIDPRPYRAETD
-110 RLAANLAQAKAEAK
+110 RLAANLAQARAEAK

-130 ARGSKLVQ
+130 ARGSKLVA

-195 GNLVTPTD
+195 GNLVSPSD

-224 FLKLDRLP
+224 FLKLDRL
-232 RANGHA
+232 RRQNGHA
-238 PDVEMGL
+238 PEVDMGL

-258 FVDNQI
+258 FVDNQV

-276 FPNTDGA
+276 FPNADGA
-283 YTAGLFARVE
+283 FTAGLFARVE
-293 LRSGNTQPRA
+293 LRSGTAQPRA

-319 YVVGKDKK
+319 YVLGKDKK
-327 VEYRRVSTGALVDGL
+327 VEYRRVATGALVDGL
-342 RVVDSGLNA
+342 RVVDTGLNA
-351 DDVVVVNGL
+351 DDVVIVNGL

-372 RVAMASLVPESA
+372 RVAMASLVPDSA
-384 RNVAAARPAGV
+384 RNVASRPAGV
-395 DSVAQNQD
+395 DSVAQTQD